1 MAAPRTGCR
10 DLTHNKILKMNLF
23 ASLKEALTEGVI
35 GQIAAQNDEKPEKIQ
50 KAFEILG
57 KKWSGLV
64 LYTLLEDPMR
74 FTDIRRNIPELSDRV
89 LAERLKELER
99 LQLVKRNVYTRIP
112 VKVEYELTKK
122 GKELEKSM
130 REIEIWAE
138 NNL

>member
-1 MAAPRTGCR
+1 MVF
-10 DLTHNKILKMNLF
+10 I
-23 ASLKEALTEGVI
+23 
-35 GQIAAQNDEKPEKIQ
+35 KIQ

-64 LYTLLEDPMR
+64 LYTLLDDPMR

-89 LAERLKELER
+89 LAERLKELEQ

>member
-1 MAAPRTGCR
+1 MV
-10 DLTHNKILKMNLF
+10 LI
-23 ASLKEALTEGVI
+23 
-35 GQIAAQNDEKPEKIQ
+35 KIQ

-74 FTDIRRNIPELSDRV
+74 FTDIRRNIPDLSDRV
-89 LAERLKELER
+89 LAERLRELER

-138 NNL
+138 DNL

>member
-1 MAAPRTGCR
+1 
-10 DLTHNKILKMNLF
+10 
-23 ASLKEALTEGVI
+23 
-35 GQIAAQNDEKPEKIQ
+35 
-50 KAFEILG
+50 
-57 KKWSGLV
+57 
-64 LYTLLEDPMR
+64 MR

-89 LAERLKELER
+89 LAERLRELER

-138 NNL
+138 DNL

>member
-1 MAAPRTGCR
+1 MKCDTGGR
-10 DLTHNKILKMNLF
+10 EVVFI
-23 ASLKEALTEGVI
+23 
-35 GQIAAQNDEKPEKIQ
+35 KIQ

-112 VKVEYELTKK
+112 VKVEYELTRK

-138 NNL
+138 DNL

>member
-1 MAAPRTGCR
+1 M
-10 DLTHNKILKMNLF
+10 
-23 ASLKEALTEGVI
+23 
-35 GQIAAQNDEKPEKIQ
+35 
-50 KAFEILG
+50 G

-89 LAERLKELER
+89 LAERLKELEQ

>member
-1 MAAPRTGCR
+1 
-10 DLTHNKILKMNLF
+10 
-23 ASLKEALTEGVI
+23 
-35 GQIAAQNDEKPEKIQ
+35 
-50 KAFEILG
+50 
-57 KKWSGLV
+57 
-64 LYTLLEDPMR
+64 MR

>member
-1 MAAPRTGCR
+1 MKCDTGGR
-10 DLTHNKILKMNLF
+10 EVVLI
-23 ASLKEALTEGVI
+23 
-35 GQIAAQNDEKPEKIQ
+35 KIQ

-112 VKVEYELTKK
+112 VKVEDELTKK

-138 NNL
+138 DNL

>member
-1 MAAPRTGCR
+1 MV
-10 DLTHNKILKMNLF
+10 LI
-23 ASLKEALTEGVI
+23 
-35 GQIAAQNDEKPEKIQ
+35 KIQ

-130 REIEIWAE
+130 RDIEIWAE
-138 NNL
+138 DNL

>member
-1 MAAPRTGCR
+1 MV
-10 DLTHNKILKMNLF
+10 LI
-23 ASLKEALTEGVI
+23 
-35 GQIAAQNDEKPEKIQ
+35 KIQ

-74 FTDIRRNIPELSDRV
+74 FTDIRKNIPELSDRV
-89 LAERLKELER
+89 LAERLKELEQ

-122 GKELEKSM
+122 GKEIEKSM

-138 NNL
+138 DNL

>member
-1 MAAPRTGCR
+1 MVF
-10 DLTHNKILKMNLF
+10 I
-23 ASLKEALTEGVI
+23 
-35 GQIAAQNDEKPEKIQ
+35 KIQ

-112 VKVEYELTKK
+112 VKVEYELTRK

-138 NNL
+138 DNL

>member
-1 MAAPRTGCR
+1 
-10 DLTHNKILKMNLF
+10 
-23 ASLKEALTEGVI
+23 
-35 GQIAAQNDEKPEKIQ
+35 
-50 KAFEILG
+50 
-57 KKWSGLV
+57 
-64 LYTLLEDPMR
+64 MR

-112 VKVEYELTKK
+112 VKVEYELTRK

-138 NNL
+138 DNL

>member
-1 MAAPRTGCR
+1 MV
-10 DLTHNKILKMNLF
+10 LI
-23 ASLKEALTEGVI
+23 
-35 GQIAAQNDEKPEKIQ
+35 KIQ

>member
-1 MAAPRTGCR
+1 MTQGGREVV
-10 DLTHNKILKMNLF
+10 LI
-23 ASLKEALTEGVI
+23 
-35 GQIAAQNDEKPEKIQ
+35 KIQ

-138 NNL
+138 DNL

>member
-1 MAAPRTGCR
+1 MV
-10 DLTHNKILKMNLF
+10 LI
-23 ASLKEALTEGVI
+23 
-35 GQIAAQNDEKPEKIQ
+35 KIQ

-89 LAERLKELER
+89 LAERLKELEW

-138 NNL
+138 DNL

>member
-1 MAAPRTGCR
+1 MV
-10 DLTHNKILKMNLF
+10 LI
-23 ASLKEALTEGVI
+23 
-35 GQIAAQNDEKPEKIQ
+35 KIQ

-112 VKVEYELTKK
+112 VKVEYELTRK
-122 GKELEKSM
+122 GQELEKSM

-138 NNL
+138 DNL

>member
-1 MAAPRTGCR
+1 MV
-10 DLTHNKILKMNLF
+10 LI
-23 ASLKEALTEGVI
+23 
-35 GQIAAQNDEKPEKIQ
+35 KIQ
-50 KAFEILG
+50 KAFKILG

-89 LAERLKELER
+89 LAERLKELEW

-112 VKVEYELTKK
+112 VKVEYELTRK

-138 NNL
+138 DNL

>member
-1 MAAPRTGCR
+1 MV
-10 DLTHNKILKMNLF
+10 LI
-23 ASLKEALTEGVI
+23 
-35 GQIAAQNDEKPEKIQ
+35 KIQ

-130 REIEIWAE
+130 REIERWAE
-138 NNL
+138 DNL

>member
-1 MAAPRTGCR
+1 MKCDTGGR
-10 DLTHNKILKMNLF
+10 EVVLI
-23 ASLKEALTEGVI
+23 
-35 GQIAAQNDEKPEKIQ
+35 KIQ

-138 NNL
+138 DNL

>member
-1 MAAPRTGCR
+1 MRFTGG
-10 DLTHNKILKMNLF
+10 M
-23 ASLKEALTEGVI
+23 EAVVI
-35 GQIAAQNDEKPEKIQ
+35 KIQ
-50 KAFEILG
+50 KAFDILG

-64 LYTLLEDPMR
+64 LYSLLGDPMR

-89 LAERLKELER
+89 LAERLRELEQ

-112 VKVEYELTKK
+112 VKIEYELTKK
-122 GKELEKSM
+122 GKELEKTM

>member
-1 MAAPRTGCR
+1 MVFI
-10 DLTHNKILKMNLF
+10 KIH
-23 ASLKEALTEGVI
+23 
-35 GQIAAQNDEKPEKIQ
+35 

-89 LAERLKELER
+89 LAERLKELEQ

>member
-1 MAAPRTGCR
+1 MV
-10 DLTHNKILKMNLF
+10 LI
-23 ASLKEALTEGVI
+23 
-35 GQIAAQNDEKPEKIQ
+35 KIQ

-138 NNL
+138 DNL

>member
-1 MAAPRTGCR
+1 MV
-10 DLTHNKILKMNLF
+10 LI
-23 ASLKEALTEGVI
+23 
-35 GQIAAQNDEKPEKIQ
+35 KIQ

-57 KKWSGLV
+57 NLWSGLV

-112 VKVEYELTKK
+112 VKVEYELTRK

-138 NNL
+138 DNL

>member
-1 MAAPRTGCR
+1 MV
-10 DLTHNKILKMNLF
+10 LI
-23 ASLKEALTEGVI
+23 
-35 GQIAAQNDEKPEKIQ
+35 KIQ

-112 VKVEYELTKK
+112 VKVEYERTKK

-138 NNL
+138 DNL